1 MYIKEIESIIKSP
14 PKQKVLSPDG
24 FTGKFYWNSKDEIM
38 ENLYNLFQSI
48 EVEGILPNLFYEARI
63 SITLIAKLDKDIIR
77 KLQTNISHERRRK
90 NPQENIS
97 KSNPTIYKKNFT
109 SWPRGIHPKYVRLVQ
124 HLKIS

>member
-1 MYIKEIESIIKSP
+1 
-14 PKQKVLSPDG
+14 
-24 FTGKFYWNSKDEIM
+24 M

-109 SWPRGIHPKYVRLVQ
+109 S
-124 HLKIS
+124 

>member
-24 FTGKFYWNSKDEIM
+24 FTGKFYWNSKDKIM

-48 EVEGILPNLFYEARI
+48 EAEGILPNLFYEARI

-77 KLQTNISHERRRK
+77 KLQTNISHECRCK

-97 KSNPTIYKKNFT
+97 KSIPTIYKKNFT

-124 HLKIS
+124 HLNIS